1 MIRSRAFAYVTAA
14 DFTVR
19 SAYQMGKTPLLPIF
33 AASLGAGDV
42 LLAFIVSVST
52 LTGMVLKP
60 FIGVLSDRWGRRIW
74 LIVGTVFF
82 ALMPFAYRFVQTPE
96 QLFAVRLIHGLATAI
111 YGPVTLAYV
120 SECSQSSAYSAVSPF
135 FPSYYC
141 RRLPWL
147 PLCGRHPS
155 WNRLR
160 VL

>member
-82 ALMPFAYRFVQTPE
+82 ALMPFAYRFVPTPE
-96 QLFAVRLIHGLATAI
+96 PLFAVRLIHGLGRGRLKKAI
-111 YGPVTLAYV
+111 GKWLETHPHVANHQPEG
-120 SECSQSSAYSAVSPF
+120 SGAVRSRPA
-135 FPSYYC
+135 
-141 RRLPWL
+141 
-147 PLCGRHPS
+147 
-155 WNRLR
+155 
-160 VL
+160 